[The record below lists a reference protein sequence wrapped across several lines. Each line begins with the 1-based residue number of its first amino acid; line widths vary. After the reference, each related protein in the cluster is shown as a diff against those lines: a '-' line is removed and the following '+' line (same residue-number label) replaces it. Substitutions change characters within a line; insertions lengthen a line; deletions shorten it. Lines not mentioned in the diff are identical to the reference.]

1 MRGQSSL
8 IVTTSWDDGS
18 IFDLKI
24 AELLSK
30 YGIKGTF
37 YVPKSLF
44 AHPLTQRDIRA
55 IDEHLEI
62 GAHGL
67 NHVNLTKVS
76 PPEAKKEI
84 EGGKVYLEDLLGHNV
99 CMFAYPDG
107 GYNGNIKKMV
117 RDSGFIAARTAK
129 AADFN
134 LPVDPYEWEITL
146 LASDGSPL
154 RTLKTCLRNR
164 IAPKAILDWGT
175 RARLVFDRAL
185 RLGGIYHIY
194 GHSLELEINLEWN
207 KLEGVLDYIS
217 RRGGV
222 QYMSNGEIFQHFSG

>member
-1 MRGQSSL
+1 MRSQSSL

-44 AHPLTQRDIRA
+44 AHPLSASDIRE
-55 IDEHLEI
+55 IDEHFEV
-62 GAHGL
+62 GSHTL

-76 PPEAKKEI
+76 TSEAKKEI
-84 EGGKVYLEDLLGHNV
+84 EEGKAYLEDLLGHNV

-107 GYNGNIKKMV
+107 GYNENIKKMV
-117 RDSGFIAARTAK
+117 RDSGFVAARTAK
-129 AADFN
+129 AGDFN
-134 LPVDPYEWEITL
+134 LPVDHYEWQITL
-146 LASDGSPL
+146 LTSDGSPL
-154 RTLKTCLRNR
+154 GSLKTCLRNR
-164 IAPKAILDWGT
+164 LSPKALLEWGT
-175 RARLVFDRAL
+175 RAKLVFDRAL
-185 RLGGIYHIY
+185 ALGGIYHIY
-194 GHSLELEINLEWN
+194 GHSLELEINLEWD

-217 RRGGV
+217 GREGV
-222 QYMSNGEIFQHFSG
+222 QYMSNGEIFQHSSG